1 MTTDVL
7 PATTIAGTADLFPTG
22 PGTPAGRYLRRF
34 WQPVRRSA
42 DLPRGRAE
50 PLTVMSEQFTLY
62 RGASGRPVVLAPGCA
77 HRQTTLS
84 VGTVTG
90 DDIRCHFH
98 GWKFRPDGRC
108 AEAPGQS
115 QSLADRMSVRTY
127 PAREAF
133 GLIFAYFGD
142 EPEPLFPD
150 IAGYSRAHGRDL
162 ASAPVIENTTYRRG
176 CNYYIN
182 VENTLDIA
190 HVPFTHRLSSDP
202 AQTKVGFSAS
212 AGVIRDITVERTE
225 FGVKVVEVADDNTAT
240 HATVLLPNVMHLIV
254 GQRDST
260 MEQIA
265 WRVPVDDDSHRS
277 FAIAA
282 QHTSEE
288 GVRRYRE
295 RQAELAEIIAKYP
308 DTEECA
314 RQVLRGEKE
323 LRDFL
328 DHPFLVNIEDH
339 VAQMGM
345 RFISDPGKEHM
356 DQSDKGVVQLR
367 RMFIQRL
374 SAFTAGSP
382 AATKTW

>member
-1 MTTDVL
+1 MTTDAP
-7 PATTIAGTADLFPTG
+7 PATTISGTADLFPTG
-22 PGTPAGRYLRRF
+22 PGTPAGRYLRSF
-34 WQPVRRSA
+34 WQPVRVSA

-62 RGASGRPVVLAPGCA
+62 RGASGRPVVMAPGCA

-84 VGTVTG
+84 VGTVEG

-98 GWKFRPDGRC
+98 GWKFRPDGGC

-133 GLIFAYFGD
+133 GLIFAYLGD
-142 EPEPLFPD
+142 GPEPPFPD
-150 IAGYSRAHGRDL
+150 IAGYSRKNGRDL
-162 ASAPVIENTTYRRG
+162 ASAPIIENNTYRRG

-182 VENTLDIA
+182 VENSLDLA
-190 HVPFTHRLSSDP
+190 HVPFTHRLSADP
-202 AQTKVGFSAS
+202 TQTKIGFSAS
-212 AGVIRDITVERTE
+212 VGVIRDIIVERTE
-225 FGVKVVEVADDNTAT
+225 FGIKAMEVSDQDVAT
-240 HATVLLPNVMHLIV
+240 QSTVLLPNVMHLIV
-254 GQRDST
+254 DQRDST

-265 WRVPVDDDSHRS
+265 WRVPVDDDAHLS
-277 FAIAA
+277 FSVTS

-288 GVRRYRE
+288 GARRYRE
-295 RQAELAEIIAKYP
+295 RMAELTQIAAGYP

-314 RQVLRGEKE
+314 RQVLRGEKR

-328 DHPFLVNIEDH
+328 EHPQLVNIEDH
-339 VAQMGM
+339 VAQMGIG
-345 RFISDPGKEHM
+345 FISDPGKEHM

-382 AATKTW
+382 AATRTW